1 MTAQTTAEPT
11 DLVSR
16 WGGASHFA
24 DLDGPVHWVD
34 FGGPDPD
41 GRASSASSDAPTVV
55 LVHGLGGSHLNWVGI
70 ASGLATSS
78 RVVAID
84 LVGFGLS
91 PARGR
96 STSVRAN
103 ADLLGRFVQ
112 EIIGGPVVLV
122 GNSMG
127 GMISLLLAGH
137 HPDLVS
143 ALVLIDP
150 ALPTPKQRPDR
161 QVMTE
166 FLIYSTPVV
175 GEAYLTRAA
184 KKLTDRQRVMA
195 TVKICFADSS
205 LADADAIDADVALAG
220 HRRTEPGQEKAF
232 LVAARSLVRVLR
244 SGGRYA
250 AHIRSVKAPVL
261 LIHGESDKLVPV
273 AAARLTASENPAWA
287 TEFLEGVGHT
297 PQLERY
303 DLVLARML
311 PWLTAL
317 PRDAA

>member
-1 MTAQTTAEPT
+1 MTAQTTAGT
-11 DLVSR
+11 ALVAR
-16 WGGASHFA
+16 WGGASRFA

-34 FGGPDPD
+34 FGGPDPA
-41 GRASSASSDAPTVV
+41 GRAPGAPAAPTIV

-70 ASGLATSS
+70 ASGLTTTS
-78 RVVAID
+78 RVVALD

-96 STSVRAN
+96 SSSVRAN
-103 ADLLGRFVQ
+103 ADLLGRFVT
-112 EIIGGPVVLV
+112 EVIGGPVVLV

-137 HPDLVS
+137 HRELVS

-150 ALPTPKQRPDR
+150 ALPSPNQRPDR
-161 QVMTE
+161 QVLTE

-175 GEAYLTRAA
+175 GEAYLTRATRRY
-184 KKLTDRQRVMA
+184 TDRQRVMS
-195 TVKICFADSS
+195 TVSICFADPS
-205 LADADAIDADVALAG
+205 LADADAIDADVALAA

-232 LVAARSLVRVLR
+232 LGAARSLVRVLR

-250 AHIRSVKAPVL
+250 AHIRSIDQPVL

-273 AAARLTASENPAWA
+273 AAARHTASDNPGWS
-287 TEFLEGVGHT
+287 TEFLPGVGHT
-297 PQLERY
+297 PQLERH
-303 DLVLARML
+303 DLVLGRML
-311 PWLTAL
+311 PWLAAL
-317 PRDAA
+317 SPDPA